1 VTYDERC
8 VVCDIYVHAHAHA
21 HAAHMR
27 CDMCM
32 HMHTCNMH
40 CACACACTCA
50 CACAC
55 ACVACACIWGSGR
68 SDQSFIPFQSP
79 TRTFAMSLLFPLPGV
94 GTESTR
100 VDSNSRPCRCLRY
113 DKIRLLGF
121 TTLHDL
127 RRYATPRCLDPSHP
141 DTKARLPTYMYHI
154 LNELTA

>member
-1 VTYDERC
+1 MT
-8 VVCDIYVHAHAHA
+8 
-21 HAAHMR
+21 
-27 CDMCM
+27 
-32 HMHTCNMH
+32 
-40 CACACACTCA
+40 CACTCIHATCTCA

-79 TRTFAMSLLFPLPGV
+79 TRTFAMSLLYFRFRGLVPNL
-94 GTESTR
+94 ESTR

-121 TTLHDL
+121 TTLHDS

-141 DTKARLPTYMYHI
+141 DTERHAFPHTCITFSTNLQRDCPTPLLATRVRLSERRPRTHVP
-154 LNELTA
+154 LTG

>member
-1 VTYDERC
+1 MRLVARHRDSKSEKSVPLGGKTLFGTRSQVELPALPGGAGASRVDDVRSAGTGSVTYDERC

-79 TRTFAMSLLFPLPGV
+79 TRTFAMSLLYFRFRGLVPNQPL
-94 GTESTR
+94 
-100 VDSNSRPCRCLRY
+100 
-113 DKIRLLGF
+113 
-121 TTLHDL
+121 
-127 RRYATPRCLDPSHP
+127 
-141 DTKARLPTYMYHI
+141 
-154 LNELTA
+154 